1 MRSTTRDQD
10 LDDLEQVLVGTFDNY
25 EQVYWEETLGVPAAL
40 RHRRTTSI
48 YRRVDLPAFGERV
61 YYAHKWWDGDPTV
74 AAYRNLYVIR
84 RDPALDLPRLDLL
97 TIPDPGRLDRAL
109 DDDSVL
115 RTLDPAEMIRMAPE
129 CNTVWRREGDGFR
142 VAMAG
147 DCKLTSVSP
156 TGEPLAM
163 TVDTRIDAGEFSYLS
178 YGRDAQGRI
187 LFGPTDL
194 APSRERRARWF
205 DGRIVSAAGES
216 RVRLH
221 DQGGCCTV
229 DATGGPLSLR
239 LRQIRWPTPDRAP
252 KLALIAM
259 QGAQKELLVDAP
271 AGTEPDIAF
280 AAPHST
286 SIGLR
291 TARFE
296 ACFENA
302 HPDHRGE
309 RRW

>member
-1 MRSTTRDQD
+1 MSSAIRDHE
-10 LDDLEQVLVGTFDNY
+10 LDDLEGLLVGTFDNY
-25 EQVYWEETLGVPAAL
+25 EQVYWEAQLGVPAAL
-40 RHRRTTSI
+40 RHRRTTSV

-61 YYAHKWWDGDPTV
+61 YYAHKWWDGDPAV

-84 RDPALDLPRLDLL
+84 RDPGLDLPRLDLL
-97 TIPDPGRLDRAL
+97 TIPDPGRLDHAL

-115 RTLDPAEMIRMAPE
+115 RTLDPAGMIRMAPE

-178 YGRDAQGRI
+178 YGRDSQGKI

-205 DGRIVSAAGES
+205 DGLVRSAAGEV

-221 DQGGCCTV
+221 DQGGHCVV
-229 DATGGPLSLR
+229 DVPGGPLRLR
-239 LRQIRWPTPDRAP
+239 LRQVRWPTHDRAP
-252 KLALIAM
+252 MLALIAM
-259 QGAQKELLVDAP
+259 QGAQRELLLDAP
-271 AGTEPDIAF
+271 ADMAPDIAF
-280 AAPHST
+280 AAPQAT
-286 SIGLR
+286 AIGLR
-291 TARFE
+291 NARFE
-296 ACFENA
+296 ASFENA
-302 HPDHRGE
+302 HPDYRGD
-309 RRW
+309 RR